1 MLPKVISLFLLPLLS
16 FVTVLH
22 SPASAQLTETSAVPA
37 ELPTSSYVI
46 PNSFFG
52 MHINSTTTP
61 WPSQPFATQRLLN
74 SFVGWANI
82 ETSPGVYDFRWLDK
96 WLSAAKSHN
105 VSLVYTFADVPQFHS
120 SARWDSTCSYT
131 AYGLGG
137 CHPPKDLNADGSGTD
152 QAFRNFVTA
161 LVKHVGTRIQF
172 WEIWNEPNQTTMWIP
187 TDPVNHPFD
196 QLRRMQR
203 DAHDIIKAAN
213 PSALIL
219 TPSPVGFPNGA
230 RIWLDGYLG
239 AGGGTDADVIAFHGY
254 VHHWIMGSKPIAENV
269 VTLIESIR
277 AVVAKYGL
285 QNKPLWITE
294 SGWGR
299 TDVDG
304 FTNVTL
310 QTAFLAR
317 YILLEESQRIPHSY
331 WYQWDNKVAGQ
342 LWKTPNTLL
351 LPGIAYGQVHKW
363 TAGATLTAPC
373 TPVGT
378 IWTCRYSRSGGYLAM
393 AVWDTSG
400 TFSYIVPTVFKQF
413 RDLRGNVTK
422 ITTPVV
428 NIGIWPILLEN

>member
-1 MLPKVISLFLLPLLS
+1 
-16 FVTVLH
+16 
-22 SPASAQLTETSAVPA
+22 
-37 ELPTSSYVI
+37 
-46 PNSFFG
+46 
-52 MHINSTTTP
+52 
-61 WPSQPFATQRLLN
+61 
-74 SFVGWANI
+74 
-82 ETSPGVYDFRWLDK
+82 
-96 WLSAAKSHN
+96 
-105 VSLVYTFADVPQFHS
+105 
-120 SARWDSTCSYT
+120 
-131 AYGLGG
+131 
-137 CHPPKDLNADGSGTD
+137 
-152 QAFRNFVTA
+152 
-161 LVKHVGTRIQF
+161 
-172 WEIWNEPNQTTMWIP
+172 
-187 TDPVNHPFD
+187 
-196 QLRRMQR
+196 MQK

-219 TPSPVGFPNGA
+219 TPSPVGFPSGA

-269 VTLIESIR
+269 VTLIESIK

-317 YILLEESQRIPHSY
+317 YILLEESQRIARAY

-378 IWTCRYSRSGGYLAM
+378 IWTCTYSRSGGYLAM

-413 RDLRGNVTK
+413 RNLRGNVTK
-422 ITTPVV
+422 ITTPIV